1 MLEKII
7 GNEKAKFMTNYSKL
21 TNELNDFLSL
31 NPKANGATIKT
42 DSYSTKNKMNLFL
55 NEKIQN
61 KNSKEKIKSI
71 FCNEKNI
78 FDKNIFSED
87 IVKKEKW
94 EKLKKTIN
102 PAKSSNISENNSNSV
117 FDRIKTNLNTM
128 KKEFTLEEA
137 FKKKP

>member
-42 DSYSTKNKMNLFL
+42 DSYSIKNKMNLFL
-55 NEKIQN
+55 NEKIKN